1 MRRERPLEG
10 EKLTDPG
17 ALETEGQCAGDMWL
31 RYVLVVW
38 LYLREEST
46 QRPST
51 ATMLSIPF
59 RMRKLRQRVL
69 QGPSS

>member
-17 ALETEGQCAGDMWL
+17 VLETEGQCAGDTWL

-59 RMRKLRQRVL
+59 
-69 QGPSS
+69 